1 MISKLIC
8 VAASIAL
15 VALLACG
22 DEEPTPA
29 PTAMPEPTAT
39 PAPTAM
45 PEPTATPAPTAT
57 GSAHGHGRCAGP

>member
-22 DEEPTPA
+22 DEEPTEAPA
-29 PTAMPEPTAT
+29 AT
-39 PAPTAM
+39 PAPM
-45 PEPTATPAPTAT
+45 R
-57 GSAHGHGRCAGP
+57 G